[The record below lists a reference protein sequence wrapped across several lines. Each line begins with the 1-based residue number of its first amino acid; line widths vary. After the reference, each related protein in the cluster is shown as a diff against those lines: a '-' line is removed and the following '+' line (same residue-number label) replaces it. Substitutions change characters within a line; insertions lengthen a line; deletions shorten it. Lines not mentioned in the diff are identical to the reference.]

1 MGKLTETLFPLLNS
15 MDNNSVSTVS
25 PTAEATL
32 FNFMENFEADTTDLP
47 PSICR
52 MHLPTWLNLWCVFI
66 SVSVLM
72 LLVILGILVR
82 YIQVQ
87 KQRIIHSEI
96 VHGKLLKIKKRLIVL
111 VFIKKN
117 FQLYFSISGFLQR
130 TLLRS

>member
-15 MDNNSVSTVS
+15 MDNSSVSTVS

-96 VHGKLLKIKKRLIVL
+96 VHGKLLKIKKNINC
-111 VFIKKN
+111 F
-117 FQLYFSISGFLQR
+117 GFY
-130 TLLRS
+130 